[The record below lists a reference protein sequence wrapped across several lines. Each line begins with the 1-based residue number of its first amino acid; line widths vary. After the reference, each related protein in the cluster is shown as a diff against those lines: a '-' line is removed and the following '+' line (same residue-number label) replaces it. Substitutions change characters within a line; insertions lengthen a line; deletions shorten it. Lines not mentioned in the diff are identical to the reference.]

1 MAEIEQFL
9 EPIPGDNPSGAD
21 LKYAPVYDQ
30 IREARRQE
38 DSGPM
43 GLWERDVKTADF
55 VQVIKLGEDAL
66 LKKTKDLQ
74 IAAWLIEA
82 WIYRSGL
89 PGLISGLHLVQGLVE
104 RFWDTLYP
112 ELDEGDA
119 EPRAAPLEWVGS
131 YFDPSK
137 GSSPILALR
146 RIPLTKTGFDSFI
159 YQESRKIGYEREVDG
174 NEART
179 KARQQAIKEQKIVPE
194 EFDKDFEAT
203 PKAFYK
209 KLESDFKLVREAVH
223 ELDTVC
229 RDKFADV
236 APSFTPLSRA
246 IDEVANVAHI
256 LLLKKLEKEPDPP
269 EPVAVDETAPDAGEQ
284 ASQQQSSALPQTAA
298 EIDLS
303 NLNIGEIASPEQAIL
318 HVIAAAQFLRHKSP
332 SSPVPY
338 LLLRALRWGE
348 LRGANNG
355 EVANLPAPSSDVRVT
370 LKNSA
375 SGNNWKRVLE
385 TAEAAM
391 SGTSGRAWLD
401 LQRYAV
407 KACEELGYTL
417 AAKAIRSE
425 LKAFLTDFPT
435 LATAI
440 LNDDTG
446 AANPDTLNW
455 LRQEGFIA

>member
-43 GLWERDVKTADF
+43 GLWEHDVKTADF
-55 VQVIKLGEDAL
+55 TQVIKLGEDAL

-74 IAAWLIEA
+74 IAAWLTEA

-89 PGLISGLHLVQGLVE
+89 PGLISGLNLARGLVE

-146 RIPLTKTGFDSFI
+146 RIPLTKTGFDSFV
-159 YQESRKIGYEREVDG
+159 YQESRKIGTEKEVEG

-179 KARQQAIKEQKIVPE
+179 KARQQAIKDQKITPE
-194 EFDKDFEAT
+194 EFDKDFDAT
-203 PKAFYK
+203 PKPFYK
-209 KLESDFKLVREAVH
+209 KLESDFKLVREAVR

-236 APSFTPLSRA
+236 APSFTPLLRA
-246 IDEVANVAHI
+246 IDEVANVGHI

-269 EPVAVDETAPDAGEQ
+269 EPVAVEEGAVEVEGQ
-284 ASQQQSSALPQTAA
+284 AA
-298 EIDLS
+298 EESPAAAPQYAAADIDLS
-303 NLNIGEIASPEQAIL
+303 QLSGEISSPEQAIL
-318 HVIAAAQFLRHKSP
+318 HVIAAAQLLRRKAP
-332 SSPVPY
+332 DSPVPY

-355 EVANLPAPSSDVRVT
+355 EVANLPAPSSEVRVT
-370 LKNSA
+370 LKSSA
-375 SGNNWKRVLE
+375 LGNNWKRVLE

-391 SGTSGRAWLD
+391 SGTSGRGWLD
-401 LQRYAV
+401 LQRYAI

-425 LKAFLTDFPT
+425 LKAFLTDFPN

-446 AANPDTLNW
+446 AANPETLNW